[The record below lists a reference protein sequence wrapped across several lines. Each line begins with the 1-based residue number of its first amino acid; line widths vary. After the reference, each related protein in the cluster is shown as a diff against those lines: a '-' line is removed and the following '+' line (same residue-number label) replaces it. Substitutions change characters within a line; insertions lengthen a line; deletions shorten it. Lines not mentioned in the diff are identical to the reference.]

1 MQYPRKFICV
11 KSASYPSDWK
21 HNTDEV
27 DFNAIANHIANEVN
41 RTPFERMADLIKEKT
56 LERSIKELKSN
67 Q

>member
-11 KSASYPSDWK
+11 QSASYPPDWK
-21 HNTDEV
+21 HNTDEI
-27 DFNAIANHIANEVN
+27 DFNAIANHIAKEVN